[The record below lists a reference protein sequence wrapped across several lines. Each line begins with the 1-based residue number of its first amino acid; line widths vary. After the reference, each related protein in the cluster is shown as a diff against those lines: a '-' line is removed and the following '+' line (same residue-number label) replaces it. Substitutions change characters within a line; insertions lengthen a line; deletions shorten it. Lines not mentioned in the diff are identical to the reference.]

1 MSSNTRDT
9 RARHDRTRC
18 SLVDRMHLSHRP
30 FRFSSR
36 LTALALAIQ
45 FTVAPLSAQAQSAVR
60 LPALGDSVSE
70 TVSLGD
76 ERRYGDWIMSQVRG
90 DPLVLDDPLLQA
102 YLESLWQPLLQAA
115 RAQGHISEELQERFA
130 WETLLIKERA
140 INASAWPG
148 GYFMFNLGLIAMT
161 GERDELASV
170 MAHELS
176 HVTQRHIAR
185 GIAGEGKNTAMN
197 ILGILLGV
205 LAASAT
211 GSVDGGIGVIYAAQ
225 AAAQQQQL
233 RFSRDMERE
242 ADRVGHAVLAEA
254 GYQPAGMVRMFERMD
269 LANRLMDSGA
279 FPYLRSHPLTS
290 ERIGESRQR
299 VSLDARQVAP
309 QGLAVHSLMAARSRV
324 LMDERAEILQNAEGL
339 DAGAREAGPLPQ
351 LAARYT
357 AAFAA
362 YKLRHRER
370 GDAAVQAARRF
381 LPNVDFAERA
391 SVERLLAMLQA
402 EGAAL
407 NGDAAAGWAALAPY
421 DSVKDTVMLK
431 LRAQLAAAPGS
442 TRAQREVVLD
452 ALQTHLAL
460 FPLDAS
466 AWARS
471 VRLWELQGQPLR
483 ALRAQAEVFA
493 AQGNLRGAID
503 RLRSGLRQSR
513 GPAADQIE
521 VAVLDAR
528 LRTLLTERR
537 AQL

>member
-1 MSSNTRDT
+1 MPR
-9 RARHDRTRC
+9 RFPLRP
-18 SLVDRMHLSHRP
+18 LVA
-30 FRFSSR
+30 
-36 LTALALAIQ
+36 LTLALSAAG
-45 FTVAPLSAQAQSAVR
+45 APLAQSPVPAIN
-60 LPALGDSVSE
+60 LPTLGDSVSE
-70 TVSLGD
+70 VVPLGE
-76 ERRYGDWIMSQVRG
+76 ERRYGDWIMSQVRS
-90 DPLVLDDPLLQA
+90 DPAVLDDPLLQA
-102 YLESLWQPLLQAA
+102 YVESLWQPLMRAS
-115 RAQGHISEELQERFA
+115 RAQGHISEELGERFA
-130 WETLLIKERA
+130 WETLLIRERA

-161 GERDELASV
+161 AQRDELASV

-185 GIAGEGKNTAMN
+185 GVAGEGKNTAIN
-197 ILGILLGV
+197 ILGLLLGV

-254 GYQPAGMVRMFERMD
+254 GFQPSGMVRMFERLD

-299 VSLDARQVAP
+299 ISLAGTELPPA
-309 QGLAVHSLMAARSRV
+309 GLALHSLMAARSRV
-324 LMDERAEILQNAEGL
+324 LMDERAETLGTLVGL
-339 DAGAREAGPLPQ
+339 EAGARDAGALPQ

-357 AAFAA
+357 AALAA
-362 YKLRHRER
+362 YKLRQRER
-370 GDAAVQAARRF
+370 GDAAALAARRYLND
-381 LPNVDFAERA
+381 LPETERA
-391 SVERLLAMLQA
+391 EVDQLLTLLRA

-407 NGDAAAGWAALAPY
+407 AGDGASAQALLGELPAQAE
-421 DSVKDTVMLK
+421 
-431 LRAQLAAAPGS
+431 RALLLAHAQAAAAPGAPL
-442 TRAQREVVLD
+442 RDRLRVLE

-460 FPLDAS
+460 QPRDAGAWQRS
-466 AWARS
+466 A
-471 VRLWELQGQPLR
+471 RLWELQGLPLR
-483 ALRAQAEVFA
+483 AMRAQAEVHA
-493 AQGNLRGAID
+493 ARGDLRGAID
-503 RLRSGLRQSR
+503 RLRAGLRQAR
-513 GPAADQIE
+513 GLKGADQID

-537 AQL
+537 AMFREMYPNAELPPGE